1 MEQSKQQQVAAVATT
16 TCAQV
21 HFVVEA
27 IQVIHSGVY
36 IDQFDLFVCK
46 GYSFDANLV
55 ARASKHWVASS
66 TLV

>member
-1 MEQSKQQQVAAVATT
+1 MALNGAAKAAAAAVAVATT

-55 ARASKHWVASS
+55 ARASKH
-66 TLV
+66 